1 MKVYDLSIAGEEAG
15 FFFSILHFNYFSH
28 QNFSSQKAFAS
39 NRRKTFPHFEINGRD
54 N

>member
-28 QNFSSQKAFAS
+28 QNFSSKKLSPQ
-39 NRRKTFPHFEINGRD
+39 TEE
-54 N
+54 